1 MEMETFS
8 EFRGLELGNQDRDI
22 ELFERL
28 PFLMLTPAF
37 TGACLTTRGNDFEH
51 FFDIFQDIAKTINK
65 VQESTP
71 EDLDTVAVHLQ
82 LLWLAMQPS
91 SELVADVADGVNF
104 VKNMSRGWALEAIHD
119 FYFED
124 HGLAID

>member
-1 MEMETFS
+1 MEEFS
-8 EFRGLELGNQDRDI
+8 EFRGLELENQDRDI

-65 VQESTP
+65 VQSTP

-104 VKNMSRGWALEAIHD
+104 VQSLSRGWALEAIRD
-119 FYFED
+119 EYFVE